1 MYIKFNNISF
11 SNKLTEKINYFCY
24 VFIKTAFTNTFVFKT
39 ACAVLSVY
47 IEVPKIVLGDFSQSN
62 MTIVIVLSEISGGGG
77 IDLITFCY
85 WDPENYKFGL

>member
-39 ACAVLSVY
+39 VCAVLSVY

-62 MTIVIVLSEISGGGG
+62 MTIVIVLSEISGG

-85 WDPENYKFGL
+85 WDSENYKFGL